1 MSETFPQYPMREV
14 TDVLKR
20 GHRAAEK
27 GHICFKEFVHAEPQ
41 GNNDSE
47 IRKKKITVI
56 TKVL

>member
-1 MSETFPQYPMREV
+1 MREV

-47 IRKKKITVI
+47 IRKKKDYCHYKGFIEE
-56 TKVL
+56 